1 MFKLSSHTFQDPEAP
16 IVIRI
21 GRRLISDVERTLL
34 PLIYPIVR
42 AHRYTTL
49 PGSPAGVGAS
59 NTVTGHGS
67 EELVINEVSVYPSV
81 SLTPLRWTSCDL
93 GDRAVWYQAV
103 ASWTFGDILL
113 GGRPPPRGGIVTLG
127 AMLAMALV
135 TLLNVPK
142 RYRVQ
147 LRPPNSGITN
157 IELYGS
163 PPTPSLTPLRRRRFV
178 KTSVQRNLVD
188 VSFLSADQGM
198 GEVLLVF
205 NARAGAWWHQALFK
219 LKLEFAPL

>member
-21 GRRLISDVERTLL
+21 GRCLISDVERTLL

-42 AHRYTTL
+42 AHRYATL

-67 EELVINEVSVYPSV
+67 EGGLHATWGIELYGAKLWPVGLLE
-81 SLTPLRWTSCDL
+81 
-93 GDRAVWYQAV
+93 
-103 ASWTFGDILL
+103 TFLL
-113 GGRPPPRGGIVTLG
+113 GGRPPARGGIVTLG

-157 IELYGS
+157 IALYGS